1 MHSKNEYR
9 RSIDEY
15 RPAVPIKR
23 KIGVYWVL
31 AALRIILTLIP
42 QTGYIH
48 PDEYFQSIEVI
59 FGKLLIMIKMFYK

>member
-1 MHSKNEYR
+1 MHFKNEYR

-15 RPAVPIKR
+15 KPAEPIKR
-23 KIGVYWVL
+23 KMNLYWALVL
-31 AALRIILTLIP
+31 LRIILTLIP

-59 FGKLLIMIKMFYK
+59 SGK

>member
-1 MHSKNEYR
+1 MHLKNEYR

-15 RPAVPIKR
+15 KPAIPIKR
-23 KIGVYWVL
+23 KMGLYWILVVI
-31 AALRIILTLIP
+31 RIILTFIP

-59 FGKLLIMIKMFYK
+59 SGKWKIIII

>member
-1 MHSKNEYR
+1 MHFKNEYR

-15 RPAVPIKR
+15 KPAIPIKR
-23 KIGVYWVL
+23 KMGLYWILVVI
-31 AALRIILTLIP
+31 RIILTFIP

-59 FGKLLIMIKMFYK
+59 SGKWKIIII

>member
-1 MHSKNEYR
+1 MHFKNEYR

-15 RPAVPIKR
+15 KPAIPIKR
-23 KIGVYWVL
+23 KMGLYWILVVV
-31 AALRIILTLIP
+31 RIILTFIP

-59 FGKLLIMIKMFYK
+59 SGRWKIIII

>member
-1 MHSKNEYR
+1 MNYLLIKMHFKNEYR

-15 RPAVPIKR
+15 KPAIPIKR
-23 KIGVYWVL
+23 KMGLYWILVVV
-31 AALRIILTLIP
+31 RIILTFIP

-59 FGKLLIMIKMFYK
+59 SGR